1 MFVCSFDPI
10 NGKTAEPIGPTFSV
24 EPYIGPEKVEH
35 KKLENEF
42 LENSRIFFEYA
53 QIRKEKCCQ
62 NLKMIYNERL
72 PEQQLKSKII
82 QRKVD

>member
-10 NGKTAEPIGPTFSV
+10 NGKTAEPIVPTFSV

-42 LENSRIFFEYA
+42 LENSRIFLNMRKFEKKNVA
-53 QIRKEKCCQ
+53 
-62 NLKMIYNERL
+62 
-72 PEQQLKSKII
+72 KI
-82 QRKVD
+82 